1 MAAFS
6 EFAAKVATR
15 RHVPRE
21 RIRLAVAITLS
32 SLVHLWLAG
41 GVTVRAPGH
50 ATTRGPAII
59 SARLE
64 IPVTPPVVPS
74 PPQDGAKGVH
84 ENVPDSR
91 RRARPADER
100 ARETVGDN
108 PSPSSA
114 FVDKTPDAHVPAS
127 ALPAVSDPEYYPA
140 RQLDV
145 YPALMQPV
153 NLDYPRHAATGNV
166 GGRVLLM
173 VLIDET
179 GGVRELSII
188 DAGPAR
194 FFEDSLRA
202 AFSEARFSPA
212 RKDGRAVKSRV
223 LIGVDYRPG
232 EVEGTLR

>member
-6 EFAAKVATR
+6 EFAATVSTR
-15 RHVPRE
+15 WHVPRE

-32 SLVHLWLAG
+32 GLVHLWLAG

-50 ATTRGPAII
+50 ATARGPAIM

-64 IPVTPPVVPS
+64 IPVTPPVVSS
-74 PPQDGAKGVH
+74 PPQDGAKVVH
-84 ENVPDSR
+84 EGGPDSR

-100 ARETVGDN
+100 VRKTAGDN

-114 FVDKTPDAHVPAS
+114 FVEKTPDARVPAS
-127 ALPAVSDPEYYPA
+127 TLPAVSDPEYYPA

-153 NLDYPRHAATGNV
+153 NLDYPRHAANDNV

-173 VLIDET
+173 VLIDEA

>member
-6 EFAAKVATR
+6 EFATKVSTR

-32 SLVHLWLAG
+32 GLVHLWLAD

-50 ATTRGPAII
+50 ATARGPAII

-74 PPQDGAKGVH
+74 PPQDGAKVVH
-84 ENVPDSR
+84 EGVPDSR

-100 ARETVGDN
+100 ARETAGDK

-114 FVDKTPDAHVPAS
+114 FVEKAPNARVPAS

-145 YPALMQPV
+145 YPALVQPV
-153 NLDYPRHAATGNV
+153 NLDYPRHAANDNV

-179 GGVRELSII
+179 GGVRELSIV

-223 LIGVDYRPG
+223 LIGVDYR
-232 EVEGTLR
+232 